1 MINKILHSCSCIIE
15 FIKLNAKKEIKCSA
29 SLTFYLFSPTRLI
42 NSIKHEHSCKILYL
56 LSYFQGEKG
65 SGGRIPPIG
74 SLQAGPPGDDGRRG
88 LPGGDGLPGLPGEN
102 GIPGR
107 DGFAG
112 LRGDF

>member
-1 MINKILHSCSCIIE
+1 MPVVGYLRVIKSFYNHSMLC
-15 FIKLNAKKEIKCSA
+15 
-29 SLTFYLFSPTRLI
+29 YL
-42 NSIKHEHSCKILYL
+42 
-56 LSYFQGEKG
+56 QGEKG